1 MSFFMFSP
9 PRFKSP
15 AYYGSRFTLEVDWLA
30 ARLLARIF
38 SVISRKR
45 SSMLVA
51 RRAEVSRKGAP
62 SSWAEWE
69 MRY

>member
-1 MSFFMFSP
+1 M
-9 PRFKSP
+9 
-15 AYYGSRFTLEVDWLA
+15 DWLA
-30 ARLLARIF
+30 ARLFALFARIF

-62 SSWAEWE
+62 SSWAG
-69 MRY
+69 